1 MPSSTQ
7 TSPRQSSAE
16 GALTPRAHLEA
27 CKARVR
33 VLIQRHMR
41 RYAERLF
48 DAKGEL
54 SDMCIG
60 PLELGRLIGAPQAL
74 EAQRRLD
81 ELGVPSLNELEE
93 TLERQRRELAS
104 RLTTLDEGVV
114 LPIEELRAG
123 FGLTDR
129 ELDLLMLAAAP
140 RLTVDLSRLLA
151 LAWAD
156 FSQRQPTAGFL
167 AEVIADHPDEIA
179 DVLALMGP
187 RARLMGYRL
196 LIAQEHP
203 SWRPHTPRVH
213 APISVSQRL
222 LDYLTAD
229 LLTEAGL
236 KGCELTG
243 DGLSGEQLVLE
254 SSVQVH
260 LLKALRKPQARVC
273 LMGTVGAG
281 RRTIVRSFTA
291 RAGQKLLTVSL
302 VDALDNDRP
311 LLVQLAE
318 ILREAR
324 LHHGALLL
332 RLDGLT
338 DHPALDTLKS
348 RSAAVRALFR
358 DFPGPLFL
366 AATERTLVSIFV
378 QGLEPLALTP
388 PPREGQRDL
397 WLSALRGVIGAE
409 EAEVMAEELSA
420 SYRLFPGAIH
430 RSIHTALDDRRER
443 RGTVS
448 MTSLLKSVRK
458 QFDHSLGWLADA
470 VVVNMSLDDVVLSSN
485 LRKQVHE
492 ILTYARHSEQVFE
505 QWRFQERS
513 PTGQGMP
520 VMFSGPPGTGKTLLA
535 GVLARELGRA
545 LYKVDLSRIVD
556 KYIGET
562 EKNLG
567 KVFDEAERAQA
578 MLLFDEADSL
588 FAKRTDVKS
597 SNDRYAN
604 LEVNYLLQ
612 RLENFEGI
620 SVLTTNFPSSID
632 EAFQRRIRFKLS
644 FPMPDAAM
652 RLRLW
657 RKLMPPD
664 APVDPDIDWD
674 TLAETFE
681 FSGGHIKNAVLRAS
695 IQAASQSSPIDQL
708 MLVNASVAES
718 REMGMLIRDEV

>member
-1 MPSSTQ
+1 MSNSTQ
-7 TSPRQSSAE
+7 TAQNHQPTPQ
-16 GALTPRAHLEA
+16 ALTPRTHLEA

-81 ELGVPSLNELEE
+81 QLGVPPLSALEE
-93 TLERQRRELAS
+93 TLQKQRRELAQ
-104 RLTTLDEGVV
+104 RLSMLGQGVI
-114 LPIEELRAG
+114 LPLEELRAG
-123 FGLTDR
+123 FGLTDQ
-129 ELDLLMLAAAP
+129 ELDLLVLAAAP

-167 AEVIADHPDEIA
+167 AEVIAEDPQDIPDI
-179 DVLALMGP
+179 LALMGP
-187 RARLMGYRL
+187 RSRLVRYRL

-203 SWRPHTPRVH
+203 NWRPHTPRVH
-213 APISVSQRL
+213 APISVPQRL
-222 LDYLTAD
+222 LDYITAE

-236 KGCELTG
+236 KGCNLTD
-243 DGLSGEQLVLE
+243 DGLDASQLVLDA
-254 SSVQVH
+254 SIQVQM
-260 LLKALRKPQARVC
+260 LKALRKPQARVC
-273 LMGTVGAG
+273 LLGTVGAG
-281 RRTIVRSFTA
+281 RRTIVRSFTT

-302 VDALDNDRP
+302 TEALDSNRP

-332 RLDGLT
+332 RLDGLS
-338 DHPALDTLKS
+338 DHPLLDTIKA
-348 RSAAVRALFR
+348 RSAAVRSLLG
-358 DFPGPLFL
+358 DFPGPIFM
-366 AATERTLVSIFV
+366 ATTERTLVSVFV

-388 PPREGQRDL
+388 PSRDGQRNL
-397 WLSALRGVIGAE
+397 WLGALKGVIDAT
-409 EAEVMAEELSA
+409 EAEVMAEELSG

-430 RSIHTALDDRRER
+430 RSINAGIDER
-443 RGTVS
+443 RGRRGSVS
-448 MTSLLKSVRK
+448 MPSLLKSIRK
-458 QFDHSLGWLADA
+458 QFDHTLGWLADA
-470 VVVNMSLDDVVLSSN
+470 VVVNMSLDDVVLSSDV
-485 LRKQVHE
+485 RKQVHE

-567 KVFDEAERAQA
+567 RVFDEAERAQA

-612 RLENFEGI
+612 RLESFDGI

-632 EAFQRRIRFKLS
+632 EAFQRRIRFKLA
-644 FPMPDAAM
+644 FPMPDPAM
-652 RLRLW
+652 RLTLW

-664 APVDPDIDWD
+664 APVDPEIDWD
-674 TLAETFE
+674 ALAENFE

-695 IQAASQSSPIDQL
+695 IQAASQRRSIDQI
-708 MLVNASVAES
+708 MLVNASIAES
-718 REMGMLIRDEV
+718 REMGMLIRDKD